1 MFTSQNLTLLCINSD
16 IQTREKNAYFIR
28 KNGLRV
34 FTANNTIRAYE
45 LYQMHK
51 IDLIII
57 DIPLPDENGLDFIRH
72 FRQLEIDIP
81 VIITTEKTDK
91 DILID
96 AINLDISRYL
106 IKPFENK
113 ELLDAIQATAKK
125 LFNVHGSTF
134 IKLHHGFSYDTIN
147 KSVNRPDGSVI
158 HLSRKEYLLLE
169 LLLENKRKIIPYETI
184 ESTIWHSSTMSI
196 DTLRT
201 LVRAIRKKT
210 YPDIITNNNAIG
222 YKIDL

>member
-1 MFTSQNLTLLCINSD
+1 MFTSQNLTLLCINGD
-16 IQTREKNAYFIR
+16 VQTREKNTLFMR
-28 KNGLRV
+28 KNELRV
-34 FTANNTIRAYE
+34 FTANNTIRAYD
-45 LYQMHK
+45 LYQTHK

-72 FRQLEIDIP
+72 LRQLEIDTP
-81 VIITTEKTDK
+81 VIITTASTDK
-91 DILID
+91 EILID

-106 IKPFENK
+106 IKPFDNT
-113 ELLDAIQATAKK
+113 ELLDAIQVTAKK

-134 IKLHHGFSYDTIN
+134 LKLHHGFSYDTIN
-147 KSVNRPDGSVI
+147 KSVNRPDGSII
-158 HLSRKEYLLLE
+158 HLSKKEYLLLE

-210 YPDIITNNNAIG
+210 YPGIIINNNAIG
-222 YKIDL
+222 YKIDF

>member
-1 MFTSQNLTLLCINSD
+1 MFASENLTLLCINGDSLA
-16 IQTREKNAYFIR
+16 REKNASFMR
-28 KNGLRV
+28 KNELRV
-34 FTANNTIRAYE
+34 FTANNTTRAYD
-45 LYQMHK
+45 LYQTHE

-72 FRQLEIDIP
+72 LRQLEIDTP
-81 VIITTEKTDK
+81 VIITTESTDK
-91 DILID
+91 EILID

-113 ELLDAIQATAKK
+113 ELLDAIQVTAKK
-125 LFNVHGSTF
+125 LFNVYGSTF
-134 IKLHHGFSYDTIN
+134 LKLHHGFSYDTIN

-158 HLSRKEYLLLE
+158 HFSKKEYLLLE

-184 ESTIWHSSTMSI
+184 ESTIWHGSTMSI
-196 DTLRT
+196 DALRT

-210 YPDIITNNNAIG
+210 YPNIIINNNAIG
-222 YKIDL
+222 YKTDL